1 MWALLSRV
9 TRIISMSESADFKR
23 EFLAALCGK
32 TLHLMLRILHVDIHT
47 QNIPIDTSAPE
58 GEKRVLI
65 DWDED
70 VDSNA
75 TVALRVCVTEEQ
87 QKRYPTVFKHDPVE

>member
-65 DWDED
+65 
-70 VDSNA
+70 A
-75 TVALRVCVTEEQ
+75 TGTRMSTAILRLLFESA
-87 QKRYPTVFKHDPVE
+87 